1 MKGGIL
7 KMNDNKSQKLS
18 RFTGISKHGVILS
31 IIIIVVLVLAFL
43 FQIAIGMIP
52 AHYLKWNVTGSSTF
66 KVSYNTSEWLKNEL
80 KEDVNIYLLG
90 NSGKENEV
98 YLFLSDVAQKNRH
111 ISLEVIDSKKDP
123 DFINAYG
130 GVWPK
135 ENLSI
140 LVASKNRYKILNNS
154 ELYYYYNQTQQMRY
168 SPIEYAYILE
178 DGRKYIEMYPNQG
191 YDQVLAAF
199 VADTIPHFDGE
210 TQVISALKY
219 VLMDEVSTLYAVTGT
234 TAGLDTGLTGELWKY
249 GYEIK
254 NLASVQNIPADCDL
268 LVLQAS
274 KDINDLEKIV
284 LDSYL
289 KNGGKLYLT
298 TFCGAGDM
306 KNLGSVLEQYG
317 MDFLEETHILMEGDQ
332 NYFPQNMIRA
342 HILQHDATGTF
353 TGIFLV
359 DLANTGLHVI
369 DIKETEG
376 VTVTPWLQTSEKG
389 YFFSAGD
396 PPKTQEDL
404 DKIEKKTYTFGAIAE
419 KGDTRIVW
427 VATPSAL
434 SASADTQS
442 NGGNFG
448 LASSA
453 FRWMTD
459 TNQTIFSA
467 NAPIIETSYLTVS
480 DQAFVMWGTIL
491 VVILPLAI
499 LILGIMIWYA
509 RKRK

>member
-1 MKGGIL
+1 
-7 KMNDNKSQKLS
+7 MNQYNKSQKAL
-18 RFTGISKHGVILS
+18 RFGFSGTSGQGIILS
-31 IIIIVVLVLAFL
+31 CIIACVLVLAVL
-43 FQIAIGMIP
+43 LNGLLGLIP
-52 AHYLKWNVTGSSTF
+52 DHYLKWNVTGASTF
-66 KVSYNTSEWLKNEL
+66 KVSSKTAEWLKTEL
-80 KEDVNIYLLG
+80 DEEVSIYLLG
-90 NSGKENEV
+90 SDGKENEV

-111 ISLEVIDSKKDP
+111 ITLKTVDPERDP
-123 DFINAYG
+123 DFIKDFG

-135 ENLSI
+135 ENRSI
-140 LVASKNRYKILNNS
+140 LVASKDRYKILENS
-154 ELYYYYNQTQQMRY
+154 ELYYYYNATAKMRY
-168 SPIEYAYILE
+168 SPAEYEYYVYMFQQYHAAYP
-178 DGRKYIEMYPNQG
+178 DKG
-191 YDQVLAAF
+191 YDQSLAAF
-199 VADTIPHFDGE
+199 VADTTPHFDGE
-210 TQVISALKY
+210 TQVISAMKY
-219 VLMDEVSTLYAVTGT
+219 VLLDEVSTLYAVTGT

-332 NYFPQNMIRA
+332 NYFPKNMIRA

-353 TGIFLV
+353 AGIFLV

-434 SASADTQS
+434 SASMNSQS
-442 NGGNFG
+442 GGGNFG

-453 FRWMTD
+453 FRWMTE
-459 TNQTIFSA
+459 TNGTIFSA
-467 NAPIIETSYLTVS
+467 DARVIETSYLSVS
-480 DQAFVMWGTIL
+480 DQAFVMWGTVL
-491 VVILPLAI
+491 VIILPIAV
-499 LILGIMIWYA
+499 LILGIVIWYA